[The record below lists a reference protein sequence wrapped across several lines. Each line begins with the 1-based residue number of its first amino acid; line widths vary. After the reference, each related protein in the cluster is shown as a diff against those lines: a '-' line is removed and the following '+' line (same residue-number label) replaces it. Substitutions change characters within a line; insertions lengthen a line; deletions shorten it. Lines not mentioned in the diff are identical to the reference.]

1 VRLAPHAPL
10 VAARWRIYAP
20 NLIQPLGAPRFN
32 PNPLFESDGRYT
44 VLFLPLPTEFL
55 TCALANAL
63 TTAPCRRGMGGEVLP
78 LLANWPTTGRRSQ
91 RGVEFR
97 HASLSLSSRLQ
108 LTTVRLA
115 DGDRTASCF
124 TRGGHPPDPL
134 CSTPTRTGL
143 DPRPL
148 FYSRDPSRCR
158 RVMAEWVCWVRARGE
173 VRSLSLY
180 FFREHEGA
188 PTENFI

>member
-97 HASLSLSSRLQ
+97 HASLSLFAVATDHGSTGRRWPHGELLHPRWSPTGPTVLDADTHRPWSA
-108 LTTVRLA
+108 TTLLL
-115 DGDRTASCF
+115 S
-124 TRGGHPPDPL
+124 
-134 CSTPTRTGL
+134 
-143 DPRPL
+143 
-148 FYSRDPSRCR
+148 
-158 RVMAEWVCWVRARGE
+158 
-173 VRSLSLY
+173 RSLAMQ
-180 FFREHEGA
+180 EGDGRMGLLG
-188 PTENFI
+188 